1 MKTFLISA
9 LMVGVSIAVPAQA
22 GDVAAGKTL
31 FATCAG
37 CHGAQ
42 AEGNKALNAPKL
54 SGQEAW
60 YMERQLNN
68 FKAGIRGGAND
79 PLGAQMAP
87 MAKMLADDAAVAN
100 VVAYIGTLADAKA
113 AATIEG
119 DAAAGK
125 GLYATCAACHG
136 AQGEGNPAMNAPRL
150 AGMSDFYLVNQLKT
164 FRSGARGANADDAY
178 GKTMAPMARMLD
190 DAGIANVVAY
200 INTL

>member
-1 MKTFLISA
+1 MKTFLICA
-9 LMVGVSIAVPAQA
+9 LMVGVSIAAPAQA
-22 GDVAAGKTL
+22 GDAAAGKAL

-42 AEGNKALNAPKL
+42 GEGNPAMSAPKL
-54 SGQEAW
+54 AGQEAW
-60 YMERQLNN
+60 YMERQLGN
-68 FKAGIRGGAND
+68 FKTGIRGAND

-125 GLYATCAACHG
+125 GLYNACAACHG

-150 AGMSDFYLVNQLKT
+150 AGMSDFYLVNQLKA
-164 FRSGARGANADDAY
+164 FKSDVRGAHADDAY
-178 GKTMAPMARMLD
+178 GRTMAPMAKMLD
-190 DAGIANVVAY
+190 EAGIANVVAY